1 MIDQALKT
9 WGLDPGIYQPEI
21 ARTTFLKGNLLRTL
35 GKDNRA
41 EQLIEKATAI
51 FLANASNVPETN
63 MQPKSEDFDSLVT
76 FWSR

>member
-21 ARTTFLKGNLLRTL
+21 ARTTFLKGNLLKIL
-35 GKDNRA
+35 EKDNKA

-51 FLANASNVPETN
+51 FLAHASKAPEPDT
-63 MQPKSEDFDSLVT
+63 QPNSADFDNLVT

>member
-9 WGLDPGIYQPEI
+9 WGLDPSIYQPEI
-21 ARTTFLKGNLLRTL
+21 ARTSFLKGNLLKTL

-63 MQPKSEDFDSLVT
+63 L
-76 FWSR
+76 

>member
-21 ARTTFLKGNLLRTL
+21 ARTSFLKGNLLKTL

-63 MQPKSEDFDSLVT
+63 MQPNSEDFDNLVT